1 MMKELVLLNFNL
13 TVIIGGEYKTF
24 PAKNYYKYK
33 CLLGDYLM
41 KLYLESHDCIKD
53 IFATSYSLS
62 KNNSKSFYEAAF
74 DVHFMYHYRP
84 HIIPSDL
91 FANLMQFNN
100 VFYFIAHNADSLVQ
114 SNFELYNYNEN
125 SNNSF
130 VKTFKLLMN
139 IFIQELEI
147 CIKNLKI
154 VYIICLIIFF
164 VIFVGIFILL
174 YFSFLSANKRRLNY
188 IEIFYGINDN
198 IIKTTIINCHKSI
211 HKLEKNEFY
220 KLDEKDEDNL
230 SDDISEKVNFKI
242 NDKND
247 NELLNNSNKKS
258 NYLTENNVY
267 LKVLGLFM
275 LIIFSFFILNY
286 VFLIKFSKESISM
299 HTFLTT
305 LLNYH
310 SKITDIFNGY
320 RQYAYDELSYGSEG
334 RIILDLLEEHIYISY
349 DTISSDREFIQSY
362 INSYMTMNE
371 ELTKLFN
378 RSLCSYYITD
388 YFNSEEECI
397 EKYKNFINHDFSIFV
412 SYFIQEIRI
421 LKNLVI
427 DILTTKPQIYYG
439 KLNEFRV
446 DLWMAD
452 ENIPKVFWKTNGTK
466 FRADIFNNDTL
477 HNNLNNIYI
486 NIIIP
491 YVDANRKA
499 ILNNLS
505 LKVTDIYF
513 ILFSFADLLIL
524 FIIFYVYWTPLIFF
538 FNNIIYKTKNML
550 SIIPTNILIHKSNI
564 EILKD
569 LSKN

>member
-1 MMKELVLLNFNL
+1 MN
-13 TVIIGGEYKTF
+13 
-24 PAKNYYKYK
+24 
-33 CLLGDYLM
+33 
-41 KLYLESHDCIKD
+41 LYLESHACIKE

-62 KNNSKSFYEAAF
+62 KNNTKSFYETTF
-74 DVHFMYHYRP
+74 DVHFMYNYRP
-84 HIIPSDL
+84 NIIPSDL
-91 FANLMQFNN
+91 FANLMQLNN

-114 SNFELYNYNEN
+114 NNFELYNYNEN

-130 VKTFKLLMN
+130 VKTLNLLIN
-139 IFIQELEI
+139 IFIQEIAI
-147 CIKNLKI
+147 CIKNIKI
-154 VYIICLIIFF
+154 VYIVCLIIFF

-211 HKLEKNEFY
+211 HKLEKKDFY

-230 SDDISEKVNFKI
+230 SDDISEKLNFKI

-247 NELLNNSNKKS
+247 NELINNSNKKS
-258 NYLTENNVY
+258 NYFSENNIY

-286 VFLIKFSKESISM
+286 IYLIKFSKESISM
-299 HTFLTT
+299 HTFLSS

-310 SKITDIFNGY
+310 SKIIDIFNGY
-320 RQYAYDELSYGSEG
+320 RQFAFDELSYGSED

-349 DTISSDREFIQSY
+349 DTISTDREFIQSY
-362 INSYMTMNE
+362 IDSHMTMNE

-388 YFNSEEECI
+388 YFNSEEDCI
-397 EKYKNFINHDFSIFV
+397 EKYKNFINHDFNIFI

-421 LKNLVI
+421 LKDLVI
-427 DILTTKPQIYYG
+427 DILRREPKQYFG

-452 ENIPKVFWKTNGTK
+452 VNIPKIFWKTNGTK
-466 FRADIFNNDTL
+466 FRLDIFNNDTL
-477 HNNLNNIYI
+477 HNYLNNIFI

-491 YVDANRKA
+491 YVDTNRKSL
-499 ILNNLS
+499 INNLS
-505 LKVTDIYF
+505 LKVTDMYF
-513 ILFSFADLLIL
+513 IFFSFADLLIL
-524 FIIFYVYWTPLIFF
+524 FIIFYVYWIPIIFF

-564 EILKD
+564 DILKD